1 MEIVVAIPCYNESKT
16 ITKVVQDFKKE
27 LPQAKII
34 VFDNDSTDGSAQLAR
49 NSGAE
54 VMVVKQRG
62 KGNVVGKIFEVV
74 ASDFYILVDGDDTY
88 SAKDVHK
95 LMQPVLDGEADMVVG
110 RRIVRTASAM
120 KSLNKIGN
128 NLFSKT
134 LSFCLNTRLKDVF
147 SGYRVFN
154 KEFVA
159 NVPVLYKDFEVEAE
173 MTLQAISKG
182 MRIKEVEVDYK
193 ERPQGSFSKLSIWRD
208 GYIILSAIVELF
220 RDLKP
225 LTFFSLI
232 AFVVWLLALFY
243 GLIVYYSPRV
253 SNILDA
259 IILTSLAILGW
270 LFVII
275 GLSLHTINRRFTE
288 LIFIMKKMKEKDQS

>member
-1 MEIVVAIPCYNESKT
+1 MKIVVAIPCYNESKT

-34 VFDNDSTDGSAQLAR
+34 VFDNDSTDGSAQLAEK
-49 NSGAE
+49 SGAE
-54 VMVVKQRG
+54 VIVVKQRG